1 MLSNA
6 KSVANNQIQT
16 YNSPSVPIKNIGVVI
31 DVILDNE
38 DTLLQQSPQNV
49 SYVGGVKFRIL
60 SDLASASGTEYLALP
75 IDKSITDLPTKNEI
89 VEILSISG
97 VSYYKRFVSSPF
109 QNFNA
114 DARMLDTFYSPT
126 EEDGDKSR
134 NYSQVSS
141 TGIENISLPT
151 NQTENQRLGEYFTP
165 QQNIHSLKMYEG
177 DWLVQSRFGQSIR
190 LSAYNNSFN
199 GFSPSTIIRNGEN
212 STNQLQPIT
221 NVVEEDF
228 NRDGSTLAF
237 LSPGYELAFA
247 PGSISDT
254 GASDFQRAPIAF
266 ENYPNGLNGNQAL
279 LSSGRIIL
287 SSRDAETMI
296 FSKGN
301 VGVVTDSNFSVD
313 SIGGIRFDVENSVNI
328 TTNGTDVNINTDSGR
343 INLGN
348 NELESLVKGETLV
361 SLLSQLIDEIN
372 KIQLLTPSGPSAVG
386 PVNAP
391 KFNSIKSKL
400 DSMLSSLNKTS

>member
-1 MLSNA
+1 
-6 KSVANNQIQT
+6 
-16 YNSPSVPIKNIGVVI
+16 
-31 DVILDNE
+31 
-38 DTLLQQSPQNV
+38 
-49 SYVGGVKFRIL
+49 
-60 SDLASASGTEYLALP
+60 
-75 IDKSITDLPTKNEI
+75 
-89 VEILSISG
+89 
-97 VSYYKRFVSSPF
+97 
-109 QNFNA
+109 
-114 DARMLDTFYSPT
+114 
-126 EEDGDKSR
+126 
-134 NYSQVSS
+134 
-141 TGIENISLPT
+141 
-151 NQTENQRLGEYFTP
+151 
-165 QQNIHSLKMYEG
+165 MYEG

-212 STNQLQPIT
+212 VVNQSRPIT
-221 NVVEEDF
+221 DVVEEDL

-237 LSPGYELAFA
+237 LSPGYDLAFA

-266 ENYPNGLNGNQAL
+266 ENYPNGLNGNQVL

-313 SIGGIRFDVENSVNI
+313 SAGGIRLDIENGVDI

-348 NELESLVKGETLV
+348 NQLESLVKGETLV
-361 SLLSQLIDEIN
+361 SILSELIDEIN
-372 KIQLLTPSGPSAVG
+372 KLQFLTPSGPSAIG
-386 PVNAP
+386 PQNAP

>member
-1 MLSNA
+1 
-6 KSVANNQIQT
+6 
-16 YNSPSVPIKNIGVVI
+16 
-31 DVILDNE
+31 
-38 DTLLQQSPQNV
+38 
-49 SYVGGVKFRIL
+49 
-60 SDLASASGTEYLALP
+60 
-75 IDKSITDLPTKNEI
+75 
-89 VEILSISG
+89 
-97 VSYYKRFVSSPF
+97 
-109 QNFNA
+109 
-114 DARMLDTFYSPT
+114 MLDTFYSPT

-199 GFSPSTIIRNGEN
+199 GFSPSTIIRNGE
-212 STNQLQPIT
+212 SPTNQSQPIT

-254 GASDFQRAPIAF
+254 GTSDFQRAPIAF

-287 SSRDAETMI
+287 SSRDAETII

-348 NELESLVKGETLV
+348 NQLESLVKGETLV

-400 DSMLSSLNKTS
+400 DSILSSLNKTS